1 MHLVRIMLWRF
12 AAIIAVL
19 LALIGVPLPGLPT
32 VPFLILA
39 AWCAGKG
46 WPKLELWLLGHPAFG
61 PPIRQWRAN
70 GVVPRKAKYVASIM
84 IILSMFLL
92 WISTAPKLVA
102 TAITIFV
109 LGVLLWL
116 WRRPEQAST
125 LNDTAERHSDD
136 NTLG

>member
-1 MHLVRIMLWRF
+1 MHLVRMMLWRF
-12 AAIIAVL
+12 AAMIAVL

-46 WPKLELWLLGHPAFG
+46 WPKLELWLLDHPSFG
-61 PPIRQWRAN
+61 PPIRQWRSH
-70 GVVPRKAKYVASIM
+70 GVVPRKAKYVASAM
-84 IILSMFLL
+84 ILLSVCSL